1 MKRLTTILMSA
12 AVSLTALAQPQL
24 TEKNID
30 KVLKAMT
37 LEEKAQ
43 LLVGSIEGMNYT
55 GVPLPPTGNEAG
67 YQRVPGAAGQTN
79 TIPRLGIPPT
89 VVADGP
95 AGLRITP
102 HRPGDERDYYCT
114 GFPVEI
120 LLASSWDTDVLYE
133 VGRAMGEEIREY
145 GVDVILG
152 PATNIMRNPLC
163 GRNFEYYSE
172 DPVLAGKM
180 TAAMVNGVQSQG
192 VGTSV
197 KHFAANNQE
206 TNRGENDSRVS
217 QRALRE
223 IYLKPFEI
231 AVREAQP
238 WTIMSSYNKVNG
250 EYSQS
255 NYDLLTKVLR
265 EDWGFKG
272 IVMTDWTAPRESE
285 KQVAAGND
293 LLMPGRKAQI
303 EQIVSA
309 VNEDRLSIKEVDACV
324 RRMLEYIVKTP
335 RFQGYKYS
343 EQPDL
348 KAHAA
353 VSRKAAEEGVV
364 LLKNDGVLPLK
375 AGNVALFGIQSY
387 EFLHDGIGSGHVNT
401 PYVVNMVDALEAQG
415 FACNESLAEAYRLHI
430 LADKAQWQLSPYGKW
445 PLMESIGVGAPVYEV
460 EFPDY
465 VYTTTA
471 KESDMALVTI
481 GRKPGEGFDRDVKDD
496 FNLSEVEMN
505 LLKGVCDAFHAAG
518 KKVIVVLNVGG
529 VVETAS
535 WKDRPDA
542 ILLPWMPGQEG
553 GNVVVDILTGK
564 VNPSGHLPITFP
576 VRYEDVPGADDFP
589 TTFGT
594 GDRFDII
601 GALLHPWKSPDG
613 NTRNYDYTEYNEG
626 IYVGYRHYQ
635 TKGVD
640 VSYPFGYGLSYTSFA
655 YSEPSVKRS
664 GNTYT
669 ASIKVTNTG
678 SVAGREVIQLYV
690 TAPAGALDKP
700 ERELKAFAK
709 TGKLAPGE
717 AQTIEMTFTTYD
729 LASFDES
736 VSAFVADKGTYNA
749 RFCTDVHSEQAS
761 MEFAV
766 PARKVFPVNHAL
778 DRNK

>member
-1 MKRLTTILMSA
+1 MKRLTTILLSV
-12 AVSLTALAQPQL
+12 AVTVTALAQPQL
-24 TEKNID
+24 SEKNID

-55 GVPLPPTGNEAG
+55 GVPLPPTGDEAG

-102 HRPGDERDYYCT
+102 HRSGDERDYYCT

-180 TAAMVNGVQSQG
+180 TAAMVKGVQSQD

-206 TNRGENDSRVS
+206 TNRSENDSRVS

-231 AVREAQP
+231 AVKEAQP

-303 EQIVSA
+303 EQIVVA
-309 VNEDRLSIKEVDACV
+309 VNEGRLSTQELDACV

-375 AGNVALFGIQSY
+375 ACNVALFGIQSY

-430 LADKAQWQLSPYGKW
+430 QAEKAKWQFHPY
-445 PLMESIGVGAPVYEV
+445 S
-460 EFPDY
+460 
-465 VYTTTA
+465 
-471 KESDMALVTI
+471 
-481 GRKPGEGFDRDVKDD
+481 
-496 FNLSEVEMN
+496 
-505 LLKGVCDAFHAAG
+505 
-518 KKVIVVLNVGG
+518 KV
-529 VVETAS
+529 
-535 WKDRPDA
+535 
-542 ILLPWMPGQEG
+542 
-553 GNVVVDILTGK
+553 
-564 VNPSGHLPITFP
+564 
-576 VRYEDVPGADDFP
+576 
-589 TTFGT
+589 
-594 GDRFDII
+594 
-601 GALLHPWKSPDG
+601 
-613 NTRNYDYTEYNEG
+613 
-626 IYVGYRHYQ
+626 
-635 TKGVD
+635 
-640 VSYPFGYGLSYTSFA
+640 PF
-655 YSEPSVKRS
+655 
-664 GNTYT
+664 
-669 ASIKVTNTG
+669 
-678 SVAGREVIQLYV
+678 
-690 TAPAGALDKP
+690 
-700 ERELKAFAK
+700 
-709 TGKLAPGE
+709 
-717 AQTIEMTFTTYD
+717 M
-729 LASFDES
+729 
-736 VSAFVADKGTYNA
+736 
-749 RFCTDVHSEQAS
+749 
-761 MEFAV
+761 
-766 PARKVFPVNHAL
+766 
-778 DRNK
+778 

>member
-1 MKRLTTILMSA
+1 MKRMITILLSA
-12 AVSLTALAQPQL
+12 ILSVMAVAQPQL
-24 TEKNID
+24 SEKNID
-30 KVLKAMT
+30 KILKAMT

-55 GVPLPPTGNEAG
+55 GVPMPPTGDEAG
-67 YQRVPGAAGQTN
+67 YQRVLGAAGQTN

-95 AGLRITP
+95 AGLRISP
-102 HRPGDERDYYCT
+102 RRPGEDRTFFCT

-120 LLASSWDTDVLYE
+120 QLASTWNTETVYE
-133 VGRAMGEEIREY
+133 VGRAMGEEVREY

-152 PATNIMRNPLC
+152 PATNIMRSPLC

-172 DPVLAGKM
+172 DPILAGKM

-206 TNRGENDSRVS
+206 TNRNDNDSRVS

-231 AVREAQP
+231 AVKEAQP

-250 EYSQS
+250 EYAQS
-255 NYDLLTKVLR
+255 NHDLLTRILR

-272 IVMTDWTAPRESE
+272 IVLTDWTAPRESDR
-285 KQVAAGND
+285 QIHAGSD
-293 LLMPGRKAQI
+293 LLMPGRKQQI
-303 EQIVSA
+303 EQIVAA
-309 VNEDRLSIKEVDACV
+309 VCDGKLAEKDLDTSV

-335 RFQGYKYS
+335 RFLDCKYS
-343 EQPDL
+343 DQPDL
-348 KAHAA
+348 NAHAA
-353 VSRKAAEEGVV
+353 VSRKAGEEGVV

-375 AGNVALFGIQSY
+375 ACSVALFGIQSY

-401 PYVVNMVDALEAQG
+401 SYVVNMVDALGNSG
-415 FACNESLAEAYRLHI
+415 FSYNEQLFEAYRLHI
-430 LADKAQWQLSPYGKW
+430 LADKAKWQFHPYSKI
-445 PLMESIGVGAPVYEV
+445 PLMENIGVGAPVYEI

-465 VYTTTA
+465 VYNTTA
-471 KESDMALVTI
+471 RDSDLAIVTI
-481 GRKPGEGFDRDVKDD
+481 GRKPGEGFDRDIKDD
-496 FNLSEVEMN
+496 FNLSDTEKK
-505 LLKGVCDAFHAAG
+505 LLKNVCDAFHAAG
-518 KKVIVVLNVGG
+518 KKVIVILNVGG

-535 WKDRPDA
+535 WKEWPDA
-542 ILLPWMPGQEG
+542 IVLPWMPGQEG
-553 GNVVVDILTGK
+553 GNVVVDVLTGK
-564 VNPSGHLPITFP
+564 VNPSGRLPITFP
-576 VRYEDVPGADDFP
+576 ILYEDVPGADDFP

-594 GDRFDII
+594 GDRFDIV
-601 GALLHPWKSPDG
+601 GALLNPWKSPDG
-613 NTRNYDYTEYNEG
+613 NTRNYDYTDYSED

-635 TKGVD
+635 TKGVE
-640 VSYPFGYGLSYTSFA
+640 VSYPFGFGLSYTSFT
-655 YSEPSVKRS
+655 YSEPSVKRR

-690 TAPAGALDKP
+690 TTPAGTLDKP

-709 TGKLAPGE
+709 TVELAPGE
-717 AQTIEMTFTTYD
+717 FQTVQMTYTAYD

-736 VSAFVADKGTYNA
+736 TSSFVTDKGTYTA
-749 RFCTDVHSEQAS
+749 RFCTDVLTERSS
-761 MEFAV
+761 LEFYV
-766 PARKVFPVNHAL
+766 PARKTYHVNDAL
-778 DRNK
+778 SPKK

>member
-24 TEKNID
+24 SEKNID
-30 KVLKAMT
+30 MVLNAMT

-55 GVPLPPTGNEAG
+55 GVPLPPTGDEAG

-102 HRPGDERDYYCT
+102 RRSGDERSFFCT

-120 LLASSWDTDVLYE
+120 LLASTWDTDVLYE
-133 VGRAMGEEIREY
+133 VGRSMGEEIREY

-172 DPVLAGKM
+172 DPILAGKM

-206 TNRGENDSRVS
+206 TNRSENDSRVS

-231 AVREAQP
+231 TVKEAQP

-255 NYDLLTKVLR
+255 NHDLLTKILR
-265 EDWGFKG
+265 QDWGFQG

-303 EQIVSA
+303 EQIVTA
-309 VNEDRLSIKEVDACV
+309 VNEGRLNIKELDACV
-324 RRMLEYIVKTP
+324 RRMLAYIVKTP
-335 RFQGYKYS
+335 RFHNYQYT

-348 KAHAA
+348 NAHAA

-364 LLKNDGVLPLK
+364 LLKNDGVLPIK
-375 AGNVALFGIQSY
+375 ACNVALFGIQSY
-387 EFLHDGIGSGHVNT
+387 DFLHDGIGSGHVNT
-401 PYVVNMVDALEAQG
+401 PYVVNMVDALKVQG
-415 FACNESLAEAYRLHI
+415 FTCNEPLAEAYRLHI
-430 LADKAQWQLSPYGKW
+430 QADKAKWQFHPYSKV
-445 PLMESIGVGAPVYEV
+445 PLMEAIGVGAPVYEV

-471 KESDMALVTI
+471 KESDLALVTI
-481 GRKPGEGFDRDVKDD
+481 GRKPGEGFDREIKDD
-496 FNLSEVEMN
+496 FNLSDVETH

-535 WKDRPDA
+535 WKEWPDA

-553 GNVVVDILTGK
+553 GNVVADVLTGK

-589 TTFGT
+589 TNFGT
-594 GDRFDII
+594 GDRFDIV
-601 GALLHPWKSPDG
+601 GALLHPAKSPDG
-613 NTRNYDYTEYNEG
+613 NTKNYDYTEYNEG
-626 IYVGYRHYQ
+626 IYVGYRYYQ
-635 TKGVD
+635 TEGVE
-640 VSYPFGYGLSYTSFA
+640 VSYPFGYGLSYASFA

-678 SVAGREVIQLYV
+678 SVAGREVVQLYV
-690 TAPAGALDKP
+690 SAPDGTLDKP
-700 ERELKAFAK
+700 VRELKAFAK
-709 TGKLAPGE
+709 TGNLAPGE
-717 AQTIEMTFTTYD
+717 SQTVEMTFTAYD

-736 VSAFVADKGTYNA
+736 ASAFVTDKGIYTA
-749 RFCTDVHSEQAS
+749 RFCTDVCSEQAAK
-761 MEFAV
+761 EFEV
-766 PARKVFPVNHAL
+766 TARKVFPVNNAL
-778 DRNK
+778 AAKK

>member
-1 MKRLTTILMSA
+1 MKRLTTVLLSA
-12 AVSLTALAQPQL
+12 AVSVTALAQPQL

-30 KVLKAMT
+30 IVLKAMT

-55 GVPLPPTGNEAG
+55 GVPLPPTGDEAG

-102 HRPGDERDYYCT
+102 HRAGDERDYFCT

-120 LLASSWDTDVLYE
+120 LLASSWDPDVLYE

-206 TNRGENDSRVS
+206 TNRSENDSRVS

-231 AVREAQP
+231 TVKEAQP

-309 VNEDRLSIKEVDACV
+309 VNEGRLSVKDVDACV

-335 RFQGYKYS
+335 RFHHYQYT

-375 AGNVALFGIQSY
+375 ACNVALFGIQSY
-387 EFLHDGIGSGHVNT
+387 EFLHDGIGSGHGNT
-401 PYVVNMVDALEAQG
+401 PYVVNMVDALKDLG
-415 FACNESLAEAYRLHI
+415 FTCNEPLADAYGLHI
-430 LADKAQWQLSPYGKW
+430 KAEKAKWQFHPYSKV
-445 PLMESIGVGAPVYEV
+445 PLMEAIGVGAPVHEV

-471 KESDMALVTI
+471 KESDFALVTI
-481 GRKPGEGFDRDVKDD
+481 GRKPGEGFDREINDD
-496 FNLSEVEMN
+496 FNLSEVEMH

-535 WKDRPDA
+535 WKDWPDA

-553 GNVVVDILTGK
+553 GNVVADVLIGK
-564 VNPSGHLPITFP
+564 VNPSGRLPITFP

-594 GDRFDII
+594 GDRFDIV
-601 GALLHPWKSPDG
+601 GALLHPLKSPDG
-613 NTRNYDYTEYNEG
+613 NTKNYDYTEYNEG

-635 TKGVD
+635 TRGVK

-655 YSEPSVKRS
+655 FSEPSVKRR
-664 GNTYT
+664 GNTYA

-678 SVAGREVIQLYV
+678 SVAGRDVVQLYV
-690 TAPAGALDKP
+690 TAPAGTLDKP

-709 TGKLAPGE
+709 TCNLVPGGS
-717 AQTIEMTFTTYD
+717 QTVEMTFTAYD

-736 VSAFVADKGTYNA
+736 ASAFVTDKGTYTA
-749 RFCTDVHSEQAS
+749 RFCTDVCSEQAAKDF
-761 MEFAV
+761 EVA
-766 PARKVFPVNHAL
+766 ARKVFPVNNAL
-778 DRNK
+778 AAQK

>member
-1 MKRLTTILMSA
+1 MKRVTTILMSA
-12 AVSLTALAQPQL
+12 AVSVAAFAQPQL
-24 TEKNID
+24 SEKNIES
-30 KVLKAMT
+30 VLKAMS

-55 GVPLPPTGNEAG
+55 GVPMPPTGDQAG

-120 LLASSWDTDVLYE
+120 LLASSWDTEVLYE
-133 VGRAMGEEIREY
+133 VGKAMGEEIREY

-172 DPVLAGKM
+172 DPILAGKM
-180 TAAMVNGVQSQG
+180 TAAMIEGVQSQG

-231 AVREAQP
+231 AVKEAQP

-250 EYSQS
+250 VYSQA
-255 NYDLLTKVLR
+255 NKDLLTKILR
-265 EDWGFKG
+265 EDWGFQG

-293 LLMPGRKAQI
+293 LLMPGRKVQI

-309 VNEDRLSIKEVDACV
+309 VNEGRLSVRELDACV
-324 RRMLEYIVKTP
+324 RRMLQYIVKTP
-335 RFQGYKYS
+335 RFQGYEYS
-343 EQPDL
+343 EQPNL

-353 VSRKAAEEGVV
+353 VSRKSAEEGVV
-364 LLKNDGVLPLK
+364 LLKNDNVLPLK

-401 PYVVNMVDALEAQG
+401 PYVVNMVDALKAKG
-415 FACNESLAEAYRLHI
+415 FTCNEALAKSYRLHI
-430 LADKAQWQLSPYGKW
+430 QADKAIWQFHPYGKW
-445 PLMESIGVGAPVYEV
+445 SLMEAIGVGAPVYEV

-465 VYTTTA
+465 VYTSTA
-471 KESDMALVTI
+471 KESDIALVTI
-481 GRKPGEGFDRDVKDD
+481 GRKPGEGFDRDIKDD
-496 FNLSEVEMN
+496 FNLSDVEKN
-505 LLKGVCDAFHAAG
+505 LLKGVCDAFHAVG

-535 WKDRPDA
+535 WKDWPDA

-553 GNVVVDILTGK
+553 GNVVADVLTGK
-564 VNPSGHLPITFP
+564 VNPSGRLPITFP
-576 VRYEDVPGADDFP
+576 VRYEDVPGAEDYP
-589 TTFGT
+589 TTFAPE
-594 GDRFDII
+594 DRYDIV
-601 GALLHPWKSPDG
+601 GALLNPAKSPDG

-635 TKGVD
+635 TRGVD
-640 VSYPFGYGLSYTSFA
+640 VSYPFGYGLSYTTFS
-655 YSEPSVKRS
+655 YGEPSVKRQ

-669 ASIKVTNTG
+669 ATIKVTNTG

-690 TAPAGALDKP
+690 TAPSGKLDKP

-709 TGKLAPGE
+709 TSELAPGE
-717 AQTIEMTFTTYD
+717 SQTVEMKFTTYD
-729 LASFDES
+729 LASFDEAA
-736 VSAFVADKGTYNA
+736 SAFVTDKGSYIA
-749 RFCTDVHSEQAS
+749 RFCTDVRSEQAA
-761 MEFAV
+761 MQFKV
-766 PARKVFPVNHAL
+766 PARKLFPVNQAL
-778 DRNK
+778 

>member
-1 MKRLTTILMSA
+1 MKRLTTVLLSA
-12 AVSLTALAQPQL
+12 AVSVTALAQPQL
-24 TEKNID
+24 SERNID

-55 GVPLPPTGNEAG
+55 GVPLPPTGDEAG

-102 HRPGDERDYYCT
+102 HRAGDDRDYFCT

-152 PATNIMRNPLC
+152 PATNIMSNPLC
-163 GRNFEYYSE
+163 GRNFEYSSE

-206 TNRGENDSRVS
+206 TNRSENDSRVS

-231 AVREAQP
+231 TVKEAQP

-293 LLMPGRKAQI
+293 LLMPGRKTQI

-309 VNEDRLSIKEVDACV
+309 VNEGRLSVKEVDACV
-324 RRMLEYIVKTP
+324 RRMLEFIVKTP

-353 VSRKAAEEGVV
+353 VSRKAAEEGVI

-430 LADKAQWQLSPYGKW
+430 QAEKAKWQFHPYSKV
-445 PLMESIGVGAPVYEV
+445 PLMEAIGVGAPVHEV

-465 VYTTTA
+465 VYSTTA
-471 KESDMALVTI
+471 KESDLALVTI
-481 GRKPGEGFDRDVKDD
+481 GRKPGEGFDREIKDD
-496 FNLSEVEMN
+496 FNLSEVEMH
-505 LLKGVCDAFHAAG
+505 LLKGVCDAFHAVG

-535 WKDRPDA
+535 WKDWPDA

-553 GNVVVDILTGK
+553 GNVVADVLTGK
-564 VNPSGHLPITFP
+564 VNPSGRLPITFP
-576 VRYEDVPGADDFP
+576 VRYEDVPGADDYP
-589 TTFGT
+589 TSFGT
-594 GDRFDII
+594 GDRFDIV
-601 GALLHPWKSPDG
+601 GALLHPMKSPDG
-613 NTRNYDYTEYNEG
+613 NTKNYDYTEYNEG

-635 TKGVD
+635 TRGIE

-655 YSEPSVKRS
+655 CSEPTVKRR

-678 SVAGREVIQLYV
+678 SAAGREVIQLYV
-690 TAPAGALDKP
+690 TSPAGMLDKP

-709 TGKLAPGE
+709 TGELAPSE
-717 AQTIEMTFTTYD
+717 SQTVVMTFTAYD
-729 LASFDES
+729 LASFDETA
-736 VSAFVADKGTYNA
+736 SAFVTDKGTYTA
-749 RFCTDVHSEQAS
+749 RFCTDVCSEQAAK
-761 MEFAV
+761 EFEV
-766 PARKVFPVNHAL
+766 PARKVFPVNNAL
-778 DRNK
+778 ASHK